1 MRFHLLTVVWGAEF
15 TDRFAGVTLRSLL
28 APGNLPDLA
37 AAHPVV
43 YDIHATA
50 ADLERLA
57 AHPVFRRAAQL
68 VEFRLH
74 VFPIAQIDPRNPS
87 SHWILWHRGAAR
99 LRDADDVLVTVAAD
113 HLFSRGTLLRWA
125 ELFLRGNLAMFGS
138 GVQVVAETIEE
149 EVARTFPPAQPVDLP
164 VEALHDLM
172 FRHLHPVKISMLRGS
187 PRWIAHPEEH
197 LRPLPGYGIAQN
209 VLTSHA
215 VAFRPRAVRMNDNFC
230 PVEKLDR
237 IAFEPCRYLSLEPAL
252 KNLSLYLHPWQMDER
267 TLSHFGEWADH
278 FFFAA
283 NLLESRTTHV
293 YPIAEPIATAQR
305 RRAELSARFF
315 VGQMHAS
322 RQIVRLW
329 RCLHDRGQ
337 CLAARWLATAHVH
350 ARLRR
355 RLPLRVPAAVFI
367 PAEGV
372 LARIAA
378 SERSYL
384 LAQGGRRLIAAVR
397 AHVAEGHHGLARGD
411 WLAPSAAGAIRAG
424 DGSHYTAAARGTVRI
439 VAGPIR
445 VDEIEI
451 YIIDRPL
458 TSLTLR
464 PATTAEATEVAVRS
478 LVDRAQRRTARAKAA
493 LLRQLQRNHRLYR
506 LVLAAR
512 IALGDRLRRS
522 DGAPRA
528 GTVPEL
534 EPALTLYRRGLAWR
548 ALDAMGQLYAFYRTI
563 VLAGADVT
571 VVPAARLAQAAE
583 AGDRAGRLLA
593 GAAQQVPHFAE
604 AWLELGFARLAAGE
618 PDAAS
623 EAFARAST
631 LPPLLERTRSDPDPR
646 MVAAIE
652 RARLLAGE
660 NRTAEALAV
669 LEAAPSASPVPWT
682 FHQLRAGLL
691 LEAGRTDEAL
701 ESFERSLRQDHIH
714 PSFAALLPRNLA
726 TLEAILAAEPEGYPA
741 RERKVPDLNS
751 LCQ

>member
-15 TDRFAGVTLRSLL
+15 TDRFASVTLRSLL

-43 YDIHATA
+43 YDIHTTA
-50 ADLERLA
+50 ADLERLE
-57 AHPVFRRAAQL
+57 AHPVFRRAAQF

-74 VFPIAQIDPRNPS
+74 PFPIAQIDPRNPS

-99 LRDADDVLVTVAAD
+99 LRDAEDVLFTVAAD
-113 HLFSRGTLLRWA
+113 HLFSRGCLLRWA

-138 GVQVVAETIEE
+138 GIQVVAETIEE
-149 EVARTFPPAQPVDLP
+149 EVARTFPPPQPIDLP

-172 FRHLHPVKISMLRGS
+172 FRHLHPVKVSMLRGS

-197 LRPLPGYGIAQN
+197 LRPLPGYGLAQN

-252 KNLSLYLHPWQMDER
+252 KNLSLYMRPWQMDDR

-293 YPIAEPIATAQR
+293 YPVVVPIPPAQR

-337 CLAARWLATAHVH
+337 CFAARWLAAAHLH
-350 ARLRR
+350 GRLRR
-355 RLPLRVPAAVFI
+355 RLPLRIPATVFI

-372 LARIAA
+372 LARITA
-378 SERSYL
+378 SERNDL
-384 LAQGGRRLIAAVR
+384 LAQGGRRLISVVR
-397 AHVAEGHHGLARGD
+397 AHVATGHHRLARGG
-411 WLAPSAAGAIRAG
+411 WLAPSTAGAIRTG
-424 DGSHYTAAARGTVRI
+424 DGSLYAVAARGTVRI
-439 VAGPIR
+439 SAGPVR
-445 VDEIEI
+445 LDGIEI

-458 TSLTLR
+458 LPIALR
-464 PATTAEATEVAVRS
+464 PAGAADSAEVVARS
-478 LVDRAQRRTARAKAA
+478 LAHRASRVTARAKAA

-506 LVLAAR
+506 HVLEAR
-512 IALGDRLRRS
+512 IALRGS
-522 DGAPRA
+522 NATPGAGSAPKI
-528 GTVPEL
+528 
-534 EPALTLYRRGLAWR
+534 EPALAAYRQGLAWR
-548 ALDAMGQLYAFYRTI
+548 ALDAMRQLYAFYRSA

-571 VVPAARLAQAAE
+571 VVPAARLAQAAS
-583 AGDRAGRLLA
+583 AGDHSCRLLA
-593 GAAQQVPHFAE
+593 DAARQSPHFAE
-604 AWLELGFARLAAGE
+604 AWLELGLARLAAGE

-631 LPPLLERTRSDPDPR
+631 LAPMLERRHSDPDPR
-646 MVAAIE
+646 TVAAIE
-652 RARLLAGE
+652 RARLLAAE
-660 NRTAEALAV
+660 NRAAEALAV
-669 LEAAPSASPVPWT
+669 LDAAPSGPPVPWRY
-682 FHQLRAGLL
+682 HDLRAGLL
-691 LEAGRTDEAL
+691 LAAGRTDEAL
-701 ESFERSLRQDHIH
+701 ESFELSMRQDHIH

-726 TLEAILAAEPEGYPA
+726 VLEATLATTPQAPSVSEK
-741 RERKVPDLNS
+741 KVRNFNS
-751 LCQ
+751 LRQ

>member
-15 TDRFAGVTLRSLL
+15 TDRFASVTLRSLL

-50 ADLERLA
+50 TDLERLA
-57 AHPVFRRAAQL
+57 AHPIFRRAAQIA
-68 VEFRLH
+68 EFRLH

-99 LRDADDVLVTVAAD
+99 LSDADDVLITVAAD

-149 EVARTFPPAQPVDLP
+149 EVARTFPPAQPIDLP
-164 VEALHDLM
+164 IEALHDLM

-187 PRWIAHPEEH
+187 ARWIAHPEEH
-197 LRPLPGYGIAQN
+197 LRPLPGYGVAQN

-237 IAFEPCRYLSLEPAL
+237 VAFEPCRYLSLEPAL
-252 KNLSLYLHPWQMDER
+252 KNLSLYLHPWQMDDH

-283 NLLESRTTHV
+283 NLLESRKTHV
-293 YPIAEPIATAQR
+293 YPIAGPIPPPQR

-329 RCLHDRGQ
+329 RCFHDRGQ
-337 CLAARWLATAHVH
+337 CFAARWLAAAHVH

-355 RLPLRVPAAVFI
+355 RLPLRVPATVFV

-372 LARIAA
+372 LARITA
-378 SERSYL
+378 SERSDL
-384 LAQGGRRLIAAVR
+384 LARGGRRLIAAAR
-397 AHVAEGHHGLARGD
+397 AHIAEGHHGLARGD
-411 WLAPSAAGAIRAG
+411 WLNASSAGAIRAG
-424 DGSHYTAAARGTVRI
+424 DGSRYAAAARGAARI

-445 VDEIEI
+445 LDGIEI

-458 TSLTLR
+458 ISLTLR
-464 PATTAEATEVAVRS
+464 PATAAEMTEVVVRS
-478 LVDRAQRRTARAKAA
+478 LVDRARRATARAKAA

-506 LVLAAR
+506 RVLAVRTAM
-512 IALGDRLRRS
+512 GDRLRS

-528 GTVPEL
+528 GPTPEL

-548 ALDAMGQLYAFYRTI
+548 ALDAMGQLYAFYRTT
-563 VLAGADVT
+563 VLAGTDVA
-571 VVPAARLAQAAE
+571 VVPAARLAQAGV
-583 AGDRAGRLLA
+583 AGDRAGQLLT
-593 GAAQQVPHFAE
+593 GAAQQLPHFAE

-623 EAFARAST
+623 EAFARASA
-631 LPPLLERTRSDPDPR
+631 LPPVLERARSDPDPR
-646 MVAAIE
+646 LVAAIE
-652 RARLLAGE
+652 RARLLAHE
-660 NRTAEALAV
+660 NRAAEALAV
-669 LEAAPSASPVPWT
+669 LEAAPSASPVPWA
-682 FHQLRAGLL
+682 FHDLRAGLL
-691 LEAGRTDEAL
+691 LEAGRTEEAL

-726 TLEAILAAEPEGYPA
+726 MLEATLAAEPEGHPP
-741 RERKVPDLNS
+741 RERKVRDLNS